1 MNSIN
6 WRLCRIKRTQKTNKP
21 RRCLRSRY
29 CWNDREGAGN
39 LGNYYHRENSL
50 RYGIVC
56 LMARCCCWWELLLW
70 SKDEEIFTSR
80 SKIHWHWRDQGT
92 GKMVLNALPT
102 RHKESLRWCQ
112 KLEKSKVYMSLIKGE
127 PKGETVTRGICKLSV
142 SFLTGEYF
150 RNGIKEAVGSEKWEI
165 PCRMR
170 SADSS
175 RGTWD
180 KWCLLMRSR
189 SWLGSG
195 VEGMLWEEAGVQETS
210 GKDRKEDL
218 GYR

>member
-6 WRLCRIKRTQKTNKP
+6 LRLCRIKRTQKTNKP

-102 RHKESLRWCQ
+102 RHKEFTQ
-112 KLEKSKVYMSLIKGE
+112 VMS
-127 PKGETVTRGICKLSV
+127 
-142 SFLTGEYF
+142 
-150 RNGIKEAVGSEKWEI
+150 
-165 PCRMR
+165 
-170 SADSS
+170 
-175 RGTWD
+175 
-180 KWCLLMRSR
+180 
-189 SWLGSG
+189 
-195 VEGMLWEEAGVQETS
+195 EAGEKQSLHVTHKGRTQRGDSYERYMQS
-210 GKDRKEDL
+210 QCEL
-218 GYR
+218 PYRRVFQKWHQRGCWEWEVRNTLQGEKYRLI